1 MNRCSH
7 VCRDLPLFIGGDLD
21 VGRAAEIGRH
31 LRDCPTCRREAVG
44 LQQSLK
50 QLRRIAA
57 PAMAASAD
65 DESLFASMHAAIVDR
80 VDAEIAGGIE
90 TADGTWFASGSWGG
104 LRTMAAH
111 RWGWGLGWAA
121 AAAVVLFVIG
131 WWSVRPPA
139 APALLDRAPIVVPVR
154 HAEANVVVPYAGP
167 RVPLRLLGDE
177 AVSDQ
182 RWAEIGRAPGMMG
195 RCRLRSLVGEEPMVP
210 EPCESTS
217 SAEPGSAADV
227 DAALRRRGGAK

>member
-31 LRDCPTCRREAVG
+31 LRDCATCRREAVG

-57 PAMAASAD
+57 PAMAASTG
-65 DESLFASMHAAIVDR
+65 DEALFASMHAAIVDR
-80 VDAEIAGGIE
+80 VDAEIACGVGSAGG
-90 TADGTWFASGSWGG
+90 GWRG
-104 LRTMAAH
+104 LHTMATH

-121 AAAVVLFVIG
+121 AAAVVLFVVG
-131 WWSVRPPA
+131 WWAVRLPS
-139 APALLDRAPIVVPVR
+139 APTLLERAPIVVPVR
-154 HAEANVVVPYAGP
+154 HADANVVVPYAGP

-182 RWAEIGRAPGMMG
+182 RWTEIGRAPGMMG

-210 EPCESTS
+210 EPGES
-217 SAEPGSAADV
+217 AAAVEPESPADV
-227 DAALRRRGGAK
+227 DAARPRRGGTK